1 MRLLVKN
8 LSTKVVV
15 FIDINKCIRHFV
27 NKCEIIGNVC
37 LKKKYYL
44 CNVVSNNIKY
54 PKNAYEKLIPIVG
67 IVLVYDCL
75 CYYLQLPCIY

>member
-8 LSTKVVV
+8 LSAKVVV
-15 FIDINKCIRHFV
+15 FIDINKYIRHFV
-27 NKCEIIGNVC
+27 NKWEIIDNVC

-44 CNVVSNNIKY
+44 CSVVSNNIKY

-67 IVLVYDCL
+67 IVLVYDGL
-75 CYYLQLPCIY
+75 CYYVQLPCIY